1 MIKGEIPS
9 PTNPPSG
16 CLFRTRC
23 PLAVKDCAAAEP
35 HLTEVS
41 SNYRAA
47 CKFAGE
53 LFARRL
59 TAA

>member
-1 MIKGEIPS
+1 MPS